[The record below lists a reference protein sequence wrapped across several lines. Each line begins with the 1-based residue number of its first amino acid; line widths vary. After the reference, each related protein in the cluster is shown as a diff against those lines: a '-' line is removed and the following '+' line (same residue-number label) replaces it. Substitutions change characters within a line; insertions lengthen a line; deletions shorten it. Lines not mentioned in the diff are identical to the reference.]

1 MKMMQ
6 DIKKWF
12 KWIVAALVVGAVAI
26 FVWQRYFVKHDD
38 EGLASGNGRIEA
50 TDIDVA
56 AKSRPDQRDTRARR
70 RFRHSRTGGGAGGY
84 GLLTVQR
91 REAEAQLD
99 GQQCGDPRGIRRP
112 CGEKRKWKKIQIR
125 STPLIF

>member
-56 AKSRPDQRDTRARR
+56 AKIPARIKEILVREDDFVTAGQVVVLVDTD
-70 RFRHSRTGGGAGGY
+70 S
-84 GLLTVQR
+84 LTVP
-91 REAEAQLD
+91 AA
-99 GQQCGDPRGIRRP
+99 RGR
-112 CGEKRKWKKIQIR
+112 GAA
-125 STPLIF
+125 